1 MTPVIESVRAPA
13 FQLEARTIS
22 VRGTE
27 RSLRLVRFERGWLA
41 SVDTVEGPTL
51 GADHSPHLAAQR
63 ALEPLG
69 LSLSEAI
76 SIVGPVTARQGGPRR
91 PLSAA

>member
-41 SVDTVEGPTL
+41 SVDTEAGPTL
-51 GADHSPHLAAQR
+51 GADRSPYLAAWR

-69 LSLSEAI
+69 VDLTEAMTVV
-76 SIVGPVTARQGGPRR
+76 SSPRLR
-91 PLSAA
+91 AP